1 MIILSGL
8 TIGFSEEGTVGP
20 TTATETPFKIGVMS
34 PGDVVLVVK
43 NSPIKVESE
52 GKYVPLG
59 LGVIT
64 RLPSLFVGQ
73 LAVVK
78 PVTPTRTFPYVP
90 GSSLTIS
97 IIGLVIGLLIAAG
110 IVPLVVSVF
119 SSMRDIVSAI

>member
-73 LAVVK
+73 LAVVN
-78 PVTPTRTFPYVP
+78 PVTPKRTFVFITDNNEA
-90 GSSLTIS
+90 LAWTQ
-97 IIGLVIGLLIAAG
+97 LIKE
-110 IVPLVVSVF
+110 IKQK
-119 SSMRDIVSAI
+119 